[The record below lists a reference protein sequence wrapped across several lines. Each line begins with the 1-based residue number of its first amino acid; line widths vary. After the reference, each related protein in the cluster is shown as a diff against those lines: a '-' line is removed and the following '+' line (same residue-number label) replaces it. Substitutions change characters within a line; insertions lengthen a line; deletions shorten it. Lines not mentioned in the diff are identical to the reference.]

1 MTRTREAAT
10 GPSLMRRYGDIARVL
25 VRHGLADVVDAL
37 HLGSYLAWGTR
48 VLPPRA
54 RMTTLSRAA
63 RIRLTLEELGP
74 TFVKFGQAL
83 SVRSDLLPADLI
95 AELAALQEHVAPL
108 APGVAESAIEA
119 AFGQPVA
126 ALFATFETTPIA
138 SASIAQVHRAAL
150 PSGEIVAV
158 KVRRPGIAGTIAADV
173 EILRQLA
180 RLVQRHVP
188 AADAVD
194 PVRLVDEFAR
204 TIRSEQDLIREGRN
218 LERCAA
224 DFAGDP
230 TAHFPRVY
238 WERTTSS
245 VLTMEYLDG
254 VKVTA
259 LDAAGIGPFARRL
272 IARRGA
278 DAILRQVLEH
288 GFFHADPHPG
298 NLVVMA
304 DHVIGFLDLGMVGR
318 LDDRARRALARI
330 VHAIQHR
337 DTAELTAVALEIMET
352 RGEIDAAALER
363 DLAAL
368 IELYGDVP
376 LADLSV
382 RDLLGDVVGTA
393 ARHRLRFPSPLMLLI
408 KALVT
413 IEGVG
418 ARLDPAFK
426 MVEHAAPM
434 AERLR
439 RRELAPDAIASRV
452 MQALTQTAAA
462 VHAIPGHLDAIARK
476 VRDGRLQVQFVHRN
490 LDHFVHEMDRAS
502 NRIAFALII
511 AALIVGSSLIIHAG
525 RGTTAYGYPVLG
537 LIGFLVAAVF
547 GVGLAIGIM
556 RSGRL

>member
-1 MTRTREAAT
+1 MTPTREAAT

>member
-1 MTRTREAAT
+1 
-10 GPSLMRRYGDIARVL
+10 
-25 VRHGLADVVDAL
+25 
-37 HLGSYLAWGTR
+37 
-48 VLPPRA
+48 
-54 RMTTLSRAA
+54 
-63 RIRLTLEELGP
+63 
-74 TFVKFGQAL
+74 
-83 SVRSDLLPADLI
+83 
-95 AELAALQEHVAPL
+95 
-108 APGVAESAIEA
+108 
-119 AFGQPVA
+119 
-126 ALFATFETTPIA
+126 
-138 SASIAQVHRAAL
+138 
-150 PSGEIVAV
+150 
-158 KVRRPGIAGTIAADV
+158 
-173 EILRQLA
+173 
-180 RLVQRHVP
+180 
-188 AADAVD
+188 
-194 PVRLVDEFAR
+194 
-204 TIRSEQDLIREGRN
+204 
-218 LERCAA
+218 
-224 DFAGDP
+224 
-230 TAHFPRVY
+230 
-238 WERTTSS
+238 
-245 VLTMEYLDG
+245 
-254 VKVTA
+254 
-259 LDAAGIGPFARRL
+259 
-272 IARRGA
+272 
-278 DAILRQVLEH
+278 
-288 GFFHADPHPG
+288 
-298 NLVVMA
+298 MA

>member
-1 MTRTREAAT
+1 MTPTREAT

-138 SASIAQVHRAAL
+138 SASIAQVHRAVL

-204 TIRSEQDLIREGRN
+204 TIRSEQDLVREGRN

-230 TAHFPRVY
+230 TVHFPRVY

-254 VKVTA
+254 VKVTE

-452 MQALTQTAAA
+452 MQALTQTAVA

-525 RGTTAYGYPVLG
+525 RGATAYGYPVLG

>member
-1 MTRTREAAT
+1 
-10 GPSLMRRYGDIARVL
+10 
-25 VRHGLADVVDAL
+25 
-37 HLGSYLAWGTR
+37 
-48 VLPPRA
+48 
-54 RMTTLSRAA
+54 
-63 RIRLTLEELGP
+63 
-74 TFVKFGQAL
+74 
-83 SVRSDLLPADLI
+83 
-95 AELAALQEHVAPL
+95 
-108 APGVAESAIEA
+108 
-119 AFGQPVA
+119 
-126 ALFATFETTPIA
+126 
-138 SASIAQVHRAAL
+138 
-150 PSGEIVAV
+150 
-158 KVRRPGIAGTIAADV
+158 
-173 EILRQLA
+173 
-180 RLVQRHVP
+180 
-188 AADAVD
+188 
-194 PVRLVDEFAR
+194 
-204 TIRSEQDLIREGRN
+204 
-218 LERCAA
+218 
-224 DFAGDP
+224 
-230 TAHFPRVY
+230 
-238 WERTTSS
+238 
-245 VLTMEYLDG
+245 
-254 VKVTA
+254 
-259 LDAAGIGPFARRL
+259 
-272 IARRGA
+272 
-278 DAILRQVLEH
+278 
-288 GFFHADPHPG
+288 
-298 NLVVMA
+298 
-304 DHVIGFLDLGMVGR
+304 MVGR

-352 RGEIDAAALER
+352 RGEIDVAALER

-439 RRELAPDAIASRV
+439 QRELAPDAIASRV
-452 MQALTQTAAA
+452 MQALAQTATA
-462 VHAIPGHLDAIARK
+462 VRTMPMHLDAIARK

-525 RGTTAYGYPVLG
+525 RGATAYGYPVLG

>member
-1 MTRTREAAT
+1 MREGAAN

-25 VRHGLADVVDAL
+25 VRHGLADVVDTL
-37 HLGSYLAWGTR
+37 HLGSSLAWGTR

-54 RMTTLSRAA
+54 RMAALSRAA
-63 RIRLTLEELGP
+63 RLRLTLEELGP

-83 SVRSDLLPADLI
+83 SVRSDLLPADLV
-95 AELAALQEHVAPL
+95 AELAMLQEHVAPL
-108 APGVAESAIEA
+108 APGTAESAIEA
-119 AFGQPVA
+119 AFGHPVG
-126 ALFATFETTPIA
+126 ALFPTFETTPIA

-194 PVRLVDEFAR
+194 PVRVVDEFAR

-224 DFAGDP
+224 NFTGDP
-230 TAHFPRVY
+230 TVHFPRVY

-254 VKVTA
+254 VKVTE
-259 LDAAGIGPFARRL
+259 LDAAGIGPFARRS

-304 DHVIGFLDLGMVGR
+304 DNVIGFLDLGMVGR

-352 RGEIDAAALER
+352 RGEIDVAALER

-439 RRELAPDAIASRV
+439 QRELAPDAIASRV
-452 MQALTQTAAA
+452 MQALAQTATA
-462 VHAIPGHLDAIARK
+462 VRTMPMHLDAIARK

-525 RGTTAYGYPVLG
+525 RGATAYGYPVLG

-547 GVGLAIGIM
+547 GGGLAIGIM

>member
-1 MTRTREAAT
+1 MTEPRAPA
-10 GPSLMRRYGDIARVL
+10 GSPSLMRRYGDVARVL
-25 VRHGLADVVDAL
+25 VAHGLADVVEAL
-37 HLGSYLAWGTR
+37 HLGAYLAWGTR
-48 VLPPRA
+48 LLPPHA
-54 RMTTLSRAA
+54 RMASLSRAA
-63 RIRLTLEELGP
+63 RIRLTLEDLGP

-95 AELAALQEHVAPL
+95 AELAMLQEHVAPL
-108 APGVAESAIEA
+108 AAGAAESAIEA
-119 AFGQPVA
+119 AFGQPIA
-126 ALFATFETTPIA
+126 TLFPVFESTPIA
-138 SASIAQVHRAAL
+138 SASIAQVHRATL

-158 KVRRPGIAGTIAADV
+158 KVRRPGIGRTIAADV

-180 RLVQRHVP
+180 RLLQRHVP
-188 AADAVD
+188 AAEIVD

-204 TIRSEQDLIREGRN
+204 TIRSEQDLVREGRN

-224 DFAGDP
+224 NFTGDP
-230 TAHFPRVY
+230 TVRFPRVY
-238 WERTTSS
+238 WAQTTSS
-245 VLTMEYLDG
+245 VLTMEYFDG
-254 VKVTA
+254 VKVTE

-304 DHVIGFLDLGMVGR
+304 DDVIGFLDLGMVGR
-318 LDDRARRALARI
+318 LDERARGALARI
-330 VHAIQHR
+330 VRAIGHR

-352 RGEIDAAALER
+352 HGEVDAAALER

-368 IELYGDVP
+368 IDLYGDVP

-382 RDLLGDVVGTA
+382 RDLLGDIVGTA
-393 ARHRLRFPSPLMLLI
+393 ARHRLRFPSQLMLLI
-408 KALVT
+408 KVLVT

-418 ARLDPAFK
+418 AQLDPAFK

-439 RRELAPDAIASRV
+439 ERELAPEAIAKRLV
-452 MQALTQTAAA
+452 HALSQTLMA
-462 VHAIPGHLDAIARK
+462 VHAMPQHLDAIARK
-476 VRDGRLQVQFVHRN
+476 VRDGRLQVQFVHQN
-490 LDHFVHEMDRAS
+490 LDHFVHEMDRSS

-525 RGTTAYGYPVLG
+525 RGATAYGYPVLG

>member
-556 RSGRL
+556 RSERL